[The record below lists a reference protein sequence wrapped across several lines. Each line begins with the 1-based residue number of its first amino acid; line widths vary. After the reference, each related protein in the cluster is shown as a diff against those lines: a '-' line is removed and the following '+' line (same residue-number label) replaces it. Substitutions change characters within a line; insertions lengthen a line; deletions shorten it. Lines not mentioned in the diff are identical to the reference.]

1 MRKERVLITGGNK
14 GIGLACTKL
23 FLENGFEVF
32 LVARDFDNLS
42 LNSEKKVNKIEF
54 DLRNIKEIV
63 NLYKDT
69 GPIDVLVNNAG
80 IMNSLPFDEYPEE
93 KKKDILKV
101 NLEAPIELIK
111 LYSKYMIK
119 HGSGRIVSV
128 ASIAGHIG
136 HPDIWYGITKAGV
149 INMTKSFAKILGP
162 KGITI
167 NCTAPGP
174 VDTDM
179 LTTIPKERKESLK
192 KAAILGRIAKP
203 EEIAKT
209 IYWLGVE
216 SPDYINGVC
225 IDVNNGMFMR

>member
-23 FLENGFEVF
+23 FLNNEFEVF
-32 LVARDFDNLS
+32 VVARDFKDFKI
-42 LNSEKKVNKIEF
+42 NSKSRIHSISF
-54 DLRNIKEIV
+54 DLRDVKKISS
-63 NLYKDT
+63 LYKET
-69 GPIDVLVNNAG
+69 GPVDVLVNNAG
-80 IMNSLPFDEYPEE
+80 IMNSLPFDKYTDG
-93 KKKDILKV
+93 KKDDILKV
-101 NLEAPIELIK
+101 NLETPIELIK
-111 LYSKYMIK
+111 VYSKYMIK
-119 HGSGRIVSV
+119 HKSGRIVSV

-136 HPDIWYGITKAGV
+136 HPDVWYGVTKAGV

-167 NCTAPGP
+167 NCVAPGP

-179 LTTIPKERKESLK
+179 LATIPKERKESLK

-225 IDVNNGMFMR
+225 VDVNNGMFMR